1 MTLIPPTPHLDAAGG
16 PATLDLGDNTNLYGT
31 PPAGLRILR
40 AATAGSLT
48 RYPSAFADD
57 LRAALARHAG
67 VDIGQVSTG
76 CGSDDVLD
84 SIFRTFAAP
93 GERIAFPDPTF
104 SMVPVLAR
112 RNRLAPVPVP
122 FTAGFDLD
130 AEALIASDAPV
141 VYLCSPNNPTGTAA
155 SRAAITRVLDRAPG
169 LVVLDEA
176 YAEFADDSFLAE
188 ATRRPGFLVV
198 RTLSKAFG
206 LAGLR
211 IGWAVGEASLIA
223 RLEQARGP
231 YKVGAVAAETAV
243 AVLSQDWP
251 WVRERAAEVRRDR
264 VRLIAGLTAMGFSP
278 LPSAA
283 NFVLVP
289 VPDARACAER
299 MRAAGVVVR
308 AFPSLAGIG
317 DAVRITVAPSPAMEQ
332 ALAALREAVP

>member
-1 MTLIPPTPHLDAAGG
+1 MTLNPPTP
-16 PATLDLGDNTNLYGT
+16 TLEAPPLPSTLELGDNTNLYGT
-31 PPAGLRILR
+31 PPAALRVLR
-40 AATAGSLT
+40 AAAAGSLT
-48 RYPSAFADD
+48 RYPSPFADD
-57 LRAALARHAG
+57 LRAVLARHAG
-67 VDIGQVSTG
+67 VDADQVSTG

-112 RNRLAPVPVP
+112 RNRLVPFPVP
-122 FTAGFDLD
+122 FTKDFDVD
-130 AEALIASDAPV
+130 ADALIASGAPI
-141 VYLCSPNNPTGTAA
+141 VYLCSPNNPTGIAA
-155 SRAAITRVLDRAPG
+155 SRAAIRRVLDRAPG

-176 YAEFADDSFLAE
+176 YAEFAEDTFLAE
-188 ATRRPGFLVV
+188 APRRPDFLVV

-211 IGWAVGEASLIA
+211 VGWAVGDASLIA

-231 YKVGAVAAETAV
+231 YKVGAVAAEAAV
-243 AVLSQDWP
+243 AVVSEDLG

-264 VRLIAGLTAMGFSP
+264 VRLIAGLTAMGLSP

-289 VPDARACAER
+289 VRDAPACAER
-299 MRAAGVVVR
+299 MLAAGVAVR
-308 AFPSLAGIG
+308 AFPALAGIG
-317 DAVRITVAPSPAMEQ
+317 DAVRITVAPAPAMERL
-332 ALAALREAVP
+332 LAALRDALP